1 MDIENKFLT
10 APCKEKVWLRAG
22 PEFGVDQGKILLVVR
37 ALYGLKSAS
46 VSFRS
51 FMANYLDD
59 LGFIPSD
66 ADNDVWLRP
75 AIKPN

>member
-37 ALYGLKSAS
+37 ALYGLNLQ
-46 VSFRS
+46 VLVLGHLWQIF
-51 FMANYLDD
+51 LDELD
-59 LGFIPSD
+59 FISSD
-66 ADNDVWLRP
+66 VDNDV
-75 AIKPN
+75 

>member
-1 MDIENKFLT
+1 MT